1 MDTGAYRAARRN
13 TMQGRPV
20 ESSERRNRPSKYGDR
35 GSDRMTTEEIKQ
47 GLMTGYLAGR
57 WRRKG
62 DAA

>member
-1 MDTGAYRAARRN
+1 VDTGAYRAARRN

-20 ESSERRNRPSKYGDR
+20 ESSERGSGPSKYGDR

-47 GLMTGYLAGR
+47 GLEAGYLAGR

-62 DAA
+62 DAV